1 MWFSPQGY
9 LSALISWQSEGW
21 EKKKETAIFFMT
33 YSLQS
38 HITTWTLFIKNEPL
52 SLPYTLGE
60 ENQAS
65 TLNES
70 DIKKFLDKIYNYH
83 WLAQRL
89 TQNQLHWF
97 IWAWIRCNRLTKVA
111 VGHSWHI
118 FLKTVSF
125 QGFSLTLPGSL
136 TKIEYILSKCSF
148 VFWLYG
154 SRPGQGVSQTEG
166 NGARLKTT
174 STELHFTDL
183 ETSYLDAIHSSSL
196 FCLLGKFCFH
206 SWETHDLNPK

>member
-97 IWAWIRCNRLTKVA
+97 IWAWIRCNSLTKVA

-118 FLKTVSF
+118 FLKT
-125 QGFSLTLPGSL
+125 
-136 TKIEYILSKCSF
+136 ILSGIFSDSTWESYKDRIYPLKMQLRILA
-148 VFWLYG
+148 VREQTR
-154 SRPGQGVSQTEG
+154 SR
-166 NGARLKTT
+166 
-174 STELHFTDL
+174 
-183 ETSYLDAIHSSSL
+183 
-196 FCLLGKFCFH
+196 C
-206 SWETHDLNPK
+206 